1 MVMPIHHLEH
11 FLLQCADIEA
21 TADWYVR
28 VLGLRDGDHP
38 DFKIPVKWLYAE
50 DRDVIHITEGG
61 ASVSENRM
69 KYLGQQ
75 STALEGTGVIDHVAF
90 RTTGLKDMMA
100 RLHQE
105 KVKYTTRRADDQA
118 LFQIFLFDPNGVKIE
133 LNFAAAEAVG
143 MEAQLSAAS
152 LT

>member
-1 MVMPIHHLEH
+1 MPIHYLEH

-21 TADWYVR
+21 TAEWYVR
-28 VLGLRDGDHP
+28 VLGLRDGEHP
-38 DFKIPVKWLYAE
+38 DFKIPVKWLYAG
-50 DRDVIHITEGG
+50 DRDLIHITQGG
-61 ASVSENRM
+61 ANVSENRM

-100 RLHQE
+100 RLDQQ

-118 LFQIFLFDPNGVKIE
+118 LFQIFLFDPNGVKVE
-133 LNFAAAEAVG
+133 LNFAAAEAAG
-143 MEAQLSAAS
+143 IKEQLSAAS

>member
-1 MVMPIHHLEH
+1 MPIHHLEH

-38 DFKIPVKWLYAE
+38 DFKIPVKWLYAG
-50 DRDVIHITEGG
+50 DTDVIHITEGG
-61 ASVSENRM
+61 ANVSENRM

-75 STALEGTGVIDHVAF
+75 STALSGTGVIDHVAF

-100 RLHQE
+100 RLQQQ

-133 LNFAAAEAVG
+133 LNFAAAEAVDA
-143 MEAQLSAAS
+143 EAELSAAS

>member
-1 MVMPIHHLEH
+1 MPLHYLEH

-21 TADWYVR
+21 TAAWYVR
-28 VLGLRDGDHP
+28 VLGLRDGEHP

-61 ASVSENRM
+61 ANVSENRM

-75 STALEGTGVIDHVAF
+75 SAAVEGTGVIDHVAF
-90 RTTGLKDMMA
+90 RTTGLKEMMA
-100 RLHQE
+100 RLRRE
-105 KVKYTTRRADDQA
+105 KEKFTTRRADDQA

-133 LNFAAAEAVG
+133 LNFVAAEAVG
-143 MEAQLSAAS
+143 IEAELSAAT